1 MKTETGYAADLQAIA
16 DQIDRRDR
24 EIARKCEVIEKLS
37 DKVQDRDDTIE
48 SLQKQLIERLAEI
61 NEKDR
66 RIAELEAGWDADQHA
81 CRIINE
87 IDTQRIAELEETAT
101 SAQRLLSDA
110 LMRIGELEKELR
122 EATALREREG
132 R

>member
-24 EIARKCEVIEKLS
+24 EIVRKCEVIEKLS

-61 NEKDR
+61 NEKDN
-66 RIAELEAGWDADQHA
+66 RIAVLDHLLKEVSDNLDASERD
-81 CRIINE
+81 
-87 IDTQRIAELEETAT
+87 
-101 SAQRLLSDA
+101 
-110 LMRIGELEKELR
+110 LR
-122 EATALREREG
+122 EAQETVKRLQQSGVGA
-132 R
+132 

>member
-24 EIARKCEVIEKLS
+24 EIAQLTEQYRVLASHGTQLEAMLRGQIADLEA
-37 DKVQDRDDTIE
+37 
-48 SLQKQLIERLAEI
+48 QLIERLAEI
-61 NEKDR
+61 NGKDR

-87 IDTQRIAELEETAT
+87 IDTQRIAELEAQVE
-101 SAQRLLSDA
+101 SARLLHVKTLTDH
-110 LMRIGELEKELR
+110 
-122 EATALREREG
+122 EATLKRLQQSGVGA
-132 R
+132 